1 MPETGRPRLQIWGC
15 RGSIPV
21 GGPGTA
27 RYGGATACVVV
38 EEAGRRLVL
47 DAGSGIRSYGR
58 SLNEAERGGS
68 HTLLLSHTH
77 WDHLCGL
84 PFFAPLYDP
93 GATVTILGP
102 HQPSATL
109 PEIIERLFAP
119 AVWPLPPRARI
130 KVYGVEPGAFQAGG
144 FQISAVQVA
153 HAGMTLGYRVATES
167 GQSVSYVTDNELA
180 GMHPSVRAELVQLLA
195 GSDVLLHD
203 ATWADAILD
212 ERAGWGH
219 SSVGETIALGMEAGC
234 RLVVLF
240 HHDPDAD
247 DEELERNL
255 ATALGGSTGTPEVI
269 LARDGMT
276 LEL

>member
-1 MPETGRPRLQIWGC
+1 MVL
-15 RGSIPV
+15 
-21 GGPGTA
+21 
-27 RYGGATACVVV
+27 

-58 SLNEAERGGS
+58 SLSEAGRAGS

-84 PFFAPLYDP
+84 PFFAPLYAAD
-93 GATVTILGP
+93 ATVTILGP
-102 HQPSATL
+102 DQPSATL

-130 KVYGVEPGAFQAGG
+130 EVQGVEPGAFTAGG
-144 FQISAVQVA
+144 FRVSAVQVA
-153 HAGMTLGYRVATES
+153 HAGTTLGYRVSTES
-167 GQSVSYVTDNELA
+167 GRSVSYVTDNELA
-180 GMHPSVRAELVQLLA
+180 GMHPSVRAELVQLLT
-195 GSDVLLHD
+195 GSDVLIHD

-247 DEELERNL
+247 DEELEQNL
-255 ATALGGSTGTPEVI
+255 ATALRGSTGTPEVI